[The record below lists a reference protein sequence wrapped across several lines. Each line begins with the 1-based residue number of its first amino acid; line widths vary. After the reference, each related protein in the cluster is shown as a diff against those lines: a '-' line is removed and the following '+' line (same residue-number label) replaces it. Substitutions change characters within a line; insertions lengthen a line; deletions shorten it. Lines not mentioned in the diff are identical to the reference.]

1 MIARDKKVHI
11 IAGALAGFTGGW
23 LAYVFI
29 HKYMIIAAV
38 GLALIAGLLKEVYDI
53 KKTGFDK
60 MDLLATVI
68 GGIVAAAVWFGCS
81 FLRGF

>member
-60 MDLLATVI
+60 VDLACTVA
-68 GGIVAAAVWFGCS
+68 GGFVAYWITFI
-81 FLRGF
+81 R